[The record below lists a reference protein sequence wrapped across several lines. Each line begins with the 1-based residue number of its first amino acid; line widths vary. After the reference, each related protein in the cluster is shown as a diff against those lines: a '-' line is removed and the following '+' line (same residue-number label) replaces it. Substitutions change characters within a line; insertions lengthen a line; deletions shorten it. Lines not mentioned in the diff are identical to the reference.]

1 MRSVIS
7 GSDDKHM
14 DRRFSFFLFFSFYL
28 LLEHGLTLEFHCLT
42 PTGRTCDRAVIGLS
56 LSKDRNATA
65 LVVKL
70 LENLDLSL
78 SRNENYIFIAKAF
91 SQIIRVIKTFILA
104 YFALLSSYSTYF
116 HTFGLI
122 HFFLP

>member
-65 LVVKL
+65 LAVKL
-70 LENLDLSL
+70 LENLDRSL
-78 SRNENYIFIAKAF
+78 SHGMKITF
-91 SQIIRVIKTFILA
+91 SSLK
-104 YFALLSSYSTYF
+104 LSRK
-116 HTFGLI
+116 
-122 HFFLP
+122 

>member
-14 DRRFSFFLFFSFYL
+14 DRRFFFLFLSFYL

-42 PTGRTCDRAVIGLS
+42 PRGRTCDRAVIGLS
-56 LSKDRNATA
+56 LSNDRNATA

-70 LENLDLSL
+70 LENLDRSLSL
-78 SRNENYIFIAKAF
+78 SHGMKITF
-91 SQIIRVIKTFILA
+91 S
-104 YFALLSSYSTYF
+104 
-116 HTFGLI
+116 
-122 HFFLP
+122 